1 MQILVF
7 NCGSSSLNFKLFAV
21 MPASRLAVDFSG
33 KAHRVGVKGSQSS
46 YIEFHYGQLYDKKE
60 LPIPDHRTAANL
72 VFDFLAQNN
81 ISFDLIG
88 HRFVHGGETLTESI
102 FVTESTISS
111 IMDCLPLASIH
122 NPNSFSVIEVCG
134 DRYPNT
140 PQYLT
145 FDTAFHSSLPASSY
159 TYPLP
164 ATIQSKH
171 HYRKYGF
178 HGLSYKYVTQAAA
191 EFLSL
196 PLDKLKIIASHLGTG
211 GSSVA
216 AIKNGKSIDTSMGYT
231 PLAGLMMSTRTGDL
245 DALIPLKMLKK
256 WSATPCE
263 LNDLFNK
270 KSGLLGVSG
279 FSSDIRDIL
288 DARDKEKKDSS
299 GLSYDLYCYRLRKQI
314 GAYAMLLQGLDVL
327 IFTDDIGAQNSRV
340 REAACSG
347 LAWFGIDLDQQKNL
361 AADSRAINQIN
372 KQSSPVII
380 LAMPTDEESIIA
392 EEGVR
397 LFAGGLNV
405 CN

>member
-1 MQILVF
+1 MQILIF
-7 NCGSSSLNFKLFAV
+7 NCGSSSLNFKLFHV
-21 MPASRLAVDFSG
+21 MPASRLAVDYSG

-46 YIEFHYGQLYDKKE
+46 YIEFHYGQLSDKKD

-102 FVTESTISS
+102 IVTESTLSN
-111 IMDCLPLASIH
+111 IMDCLPLAPIH

-134 DRYPNT
+134 DRYPST

-164 ATIQSKH
+164 AAIQSKR

-196 PLDKLKIIASHLGTG
+196 PLDKLKIIACHLGTG

-245 DALIPLKMLKK
+245 DALIPLKMLKQFPV
-256 WSATPCE
+256 TPCE

-288 DARDKEKKDSS
+288 DARDKGKKDSS
-299 GLSYDLYCYRLRKQI
+299 SLSYDLYCYRLRKQI

-327 IFTDDIGAQNSRV
+327 IFTDDIGAQNRRV
-340 REAACSG
+340 REDASSG
-347 LAWFGIDLDQQKNL
+347 LAWFGIDVDQEKNL

-372 KQSSPVII
+372 KQNSPVKI
-380 LAMPTDEESIIA
+380 LAMPTDEERIIA

-397 LFAGGLNV
+397 LLTGGLNV
-405 CN
+405 CY